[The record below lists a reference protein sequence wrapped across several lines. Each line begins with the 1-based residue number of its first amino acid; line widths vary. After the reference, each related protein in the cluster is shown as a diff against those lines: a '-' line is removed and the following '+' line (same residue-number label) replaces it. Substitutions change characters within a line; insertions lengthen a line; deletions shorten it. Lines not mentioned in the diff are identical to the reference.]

1 MNDKKIDSF
10 KKDNKKLNKCIEDKN
25 ERKHKKLEASI

>member
-25 ERKHKKLEASI
+25 EKI